1 MRVKVGDK
9 VVFKEYNTEEL
20 SVCKVIRIHSKD
32 MLELYDYKRGYI
44 YLKEVDIDKDYYQC
58 RNL

>member
-9 VVFKEYNTEEL
+9 IVFKDHNTEEL
-20 SVCKVIRIHSKD
+20 LVCKVIRIHSKNV
-32 MLELYDYKRGYI
+32 LELYDYKRGYS
-44 YLKEVDIDKDYYQC
+44 YLKEVDIDRDYYQC

>member
-9 VVFKEYNTEEL
+9 VVFKDYNTEEL
-20 SVCKVIRIHSKD
+20 LVCKVIRIHSKNV
-32 MLELYDYKRGYI
+32 LKLYDYKRGYI
-44 YLKEVDIDKDYYQC
+44 YLKEVDIDRDYYQC